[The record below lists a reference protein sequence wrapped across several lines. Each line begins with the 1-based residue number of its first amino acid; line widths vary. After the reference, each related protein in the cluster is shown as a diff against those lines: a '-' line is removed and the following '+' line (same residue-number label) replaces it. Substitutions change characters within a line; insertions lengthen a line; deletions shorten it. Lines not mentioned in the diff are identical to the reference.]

1 MNALYDDIGRE
12 YQARRRADPRIFALL
27 QAQLGTAETVL
38 NIGAGTG
45 SYEPLDRPVVAVEP
59 SSVMIAQRAEPTAA
73 VVQAIAEALPFADK
87 AFDLAM
93 AVLTVHHWTDWE
105 QGLKEAARVAGGN
118 VLLLT
123 WVGLRQD
130 FWLVDY
136 FPQIARLDQARF
148 PAVEEYQR
156 VLGPIE
162 STVVPIPH
170 DCTDGFM
177 CAYWRRPEA
186 YLDANVR
193 NSISTFSMMQDLTPA
208 LNRLEHDLV
217 SGKWQAQYGE
227 LLSLDSFDHG
237 YRIFRSF
244 GKTEK
249 GGRPCHH

>member
-1 MNALYDDIGRE
+1 V
-12 YQARRRADPRIFALL
+12 ADPRIFALL

-45 SYEPLDRPVVAVEP
+45 SYEPLDRHVVAVEP
-59 SSVMIAQRAEPTAA
+59 SSVMIAQRAEHAA
-73 VVQAIAEALPFADK
+73 PVVQAIAEALPFGDK
-87 AFDLAM
+87 EFDVAM
-93 AVLTVHHWTDWE
+93 GVLTAHHWTDWE

-136 FPQIARLDQARF
+136 FPQIARLDQPRF
-148 PAVEEYQR
+148 PAIEEYQR

-237 YRIFRSF
+237 YRIFRS
-244 GKTEK
+244 GKNS
-249 GGRPCHH
+249 